1 MSAQPKAN
9 EPSMEDI
16 LASIRRIIADDQVK
30 DSPKADAVRASVA
43 AALAEP
49 KPAPVAPP
57 PVVAPPVAAAPI
69 DDDILDLDQPVLT
82 PPVAANAPAVVDDFD
97 LQFNE
102 APEPEPKPAPEPMP
116 APVVQ
121 AAAPPLL
128 DPPVPEPVPTPVLR
142 MTQAEP
148 MPAPPPQPV
157 PAAPDMSSLISGQVE
172 THVQQAF
179 ASLAGTVMANN
190 SRTLEDL
197 VRDMMRPMIKTWL
210 DDNLPS
216 LVERLVRAEIE
227 RVARGGRS

>member
-1 MSAQPKAN
+1 
-9 EPSMEDI
+9 MEDI

-30 DSPKADAVRASVA
+30 DSPKVEAVRASVT

-49 KPAPVAPP
+49 KPAPVALP
-57 PVVAPPVAAAPI
+57 PVVVEPVAAQPV

-82 PPVAANAPAVVDDFD
+82 PPAAANAPAVADDFD

-102 APEPEPKPAPEPMP
+102 APEPEPQPVAAPAPS
-116 APVVQ
+116 PVI
-121 AAAPPLL
+121 AAAPH
-128 DPPVPEPVPTPVLR
+128 PEPAPTPVLR

-148 MPAPPPQPV
+148 APAPVVQPAPV
-157 PAAPDMSSLISGQVE
+157 APDMSALISGQVE

-179 ASLAGTVMANN
+179 ASLAGTVMSNN
-190 SRTLEDL
+190 ARTLEDL